1 MLVSPRHTVDDPMW
15 RFLLSCA
22 NTFAFSS
29 WMLNE
34 VALVCYLFVA
44 GCGFQPVM
52 LESGLFIIAYYYHW
66 CKERTDTRRSQSCN
80 CSQCTQVDTGS
91 CNYLPYQYKYL
102 KNINEKSTNTWEAFS
117 QKWSLKN
124 TRKSFVIVFGSYSN
138 FNWIIKALIGA
149 KFNINF
155 RFNDAF

>member
-22 NTFAFSS
+22 NTFACSL

-102 KNINEKSTNTWEAFS
+102 KNINEKSTNTWETFS
-117 QKWSLKN
+117 QKWSLK
-124 TRKSFVIVFGSYSN
+124 YSQIICN
-138 FNWIIKALIGA
+138 RIWILL
-149 KFNINF
+149 
-155 RFNDAF
+155 